1 MPHDTG
7 LIVTIAA
14 GLALA
19 FVFGWLA
26 TRLKIPALVGYL
38 FAGVVLSPNTAGYA
52 ADVGLAGQLAE
63 IGVILLMFGVGLHFS
78 LNDLMNVR
86 RVALP
91 GAIVGM
97 IVLTLAGT
105 AVASVWGWPIGSAI
119 TFGLCIC
126 ISSTVVVIRAFE
138 QRNALDTGAGKL
150 AVGWMI
156 VEDLVM
162 VVALVMLPALAP
174 IMGGNAASDPAIA
187 AQPLWMALGITLAK
201 VLAFSAL
208 MYFVG
213 RRTIPWLLWQV
224 ARTGSRELFTLSVLA
239 VALGIAVGAAA
250 LFGVSFALGAFFAGV
265 IISESELS
273 HQAAADALP
282 LRDAFAV
289 LFFVSVG
296 MLFDPAIL
304 VRAPFKVLAVVAIVM
319 LVKPAVSAAMLL
331 LAKRSAHNAVNV
343 GASLGEIGEFS
354 FILAGLAVSL
364 GLLTEDARSLILAA
378 AMLSISL
385 NPLLFAVAPRVQ
397 KWLQKTSPQI
407 GAVAQT
413 TEMPVAELGLMLR
426 DHAIIVGYGRVG
438 SLIGRA
444 LAQCGVPFAIVE
456 QDRQLVERL
465 RLGGIN
471 AVYGDAARVGV
482 LALANPAHARLIVVA
497 TPDPFQARRVVEI
510 AREAKP
516 TVDIVVRTHSTS
528 EQAYFE
534 QLGVGRVVMGEHEL
548 ALGMAHYAVM
558 SLGHGDDRADEIVQQ
573 LRGTGRSDR
582 LAIDISGAT
591 AEWRSAGGPPKSPM
605 GTA

>member
-1 MPHDTG
+1 MPHDTA

-19 FVFGWLA
+19 FLFGWLA
-26 TRLKIPALVGYL
+26 TRLGIPALVGYL
-38 FAGVVLSPNTAGYA
+38 FAGIVLSPNTPGYA
-52 ADVGLAGQLAE
+52 ADLGIAGQLAE

-91 GAIVGM
+91 GALAGM
-97 IVLTLAGT
+97 TVLTLAGT
-105 AVASVWGWPIGSAI
+105 ALSAAWGWPIGSAI

-162 VVALVMLPALAP
+162 VVALVMLPALATV
-174 IMGGNAASDPAIA
+174 MGGTALNAGDA
-187 AQPLWMALGITLAK
+187 AQPLWIVLAITLAK
-201 VLAFSAL
+201 VIAFSAL

-224 ARTGSRELFTLSVLA
+224 ARTGSRELFTLSVLSA
-239 VALGIAVGAAA
+239 ALGIAVGAAA

-265 IISESELS
+265 IISESDLS

-282 LRDAFAV
+282 MRDAFAV

-296 MLFDPAIL
+296 MLFDAGIL
-304 VRAPFKVLAVVAIVM
+304 LRAPLELIAVVALVM
-319 LVKPAVSAAMLL
+319 LLKPTVAALMLL
-331 LAKRSAHNAVNV
+331 RARRSAHNALQV

-354 FILAGLAVSL
+354 FILAGLAISL
-364 GLLTEDARSLILAA
+364 GLLDADARSLILAA
-378 AMLSISL
+378 AIVSISL
-385 NPLLFAVAPRVQ
+385 NPLLFSLVPRVQ
-397 KWLQKTSPQI
+397 RWLHSRSQFIARLEHT
-407 GAVAQT
+407 A
-413 TEMPVAELGLMLR
+413 ELPVAEIGAIMH

-438 SLIGRA
+438 GTIGRA
-444 LAQCGVPFAIVE
+444 LAQCGVPFAVVE
-456 QDRQLVERL
+456 QDRQLVDRL
-465 RLGGIN
+465 RAGGMA
-471 AVYGDAARVGV
+471 AVYGDAARPGV
-482 LALANPAHARLIVVA
+482 LALASARHARLLVVA

-516 TVDIVVRTHSTS
+516 DIDIVVRTHSSS
-528 EQAYFE
+528 EQQYFE
-534 QLGVGRVVMGEHEL
+534 TLGVGRVVMGEHEL

-558 SLGHGDDRADEIVQQ
+558 SLGHGDDRADEVVEQ
-573 LRGTGRSDR
+573 LRSSGQSSRVVM
-582 LAIDISGAT
+582 DISGAT
-591 AEWRSAGGPPKSPM
+591 AEWRGPPPASRPPVLD
-605 GTA
+605 

>member
-38 FAGVVLSPNTAGYA
+38 LAGVVLSPNTPGYS
-52 ADVGLAGQLAE
+52 ADLGLAGQLAE

-97 IVLTLAGT
+97 IVLTIAGT
-105 AVASVWGWPIGSAI
+105 ALASVWGWSTGSAI

-174 IMGGNAASDPAIA
+174 IMGGSAADAEAAS
-187 AQPLWMALGITLAK
+187 QPLWMALGFTLAK
-201 VLAFSAL
+201 VFAFSAL

-224 ARTGSRELFTLSVLA
+224 ARIGSRELFTLSVLS

-296 MLFDPAIL
+296 MLFDPGIL
-304 VRAPFKVLAVVAIVM
+304 IRAPFKVLAVVAIVM
-319 LVKPAVSAAMLL
+319 LVKPTVSAAMLL

-378 AMLSISL
+378 AILSISF
-385 NPLLFAVAPRVQ
+385 NPLLFALAPRAQ

-482 LALANPAHARLIVVA
+482 LALANPAHARLVVVA

-516 TVDIVVRTHSTS
+516 DIDIVVRTHSTT

-558 SLGHGDDRADEIVQQ
+558 SLGHGDDRADEVVQQ
-573 LRGTGRSDR
+573 LRGSGRSDR

-591 AEWRSAGGPPKSPM
+591 AEWRSQSPSVRSAPKP
-605 GTA
+605 

>member
-1 MPHDTG
+1 MPHDTA

-26 TRLKIPALVGYL
+26 TRLGIPALVGYL
-38 FAGVVLSPNTAGYA
+38 LAGVLLSPNTPGYS
-52 ADVGLAGQLAE
+52 ADVGIAGQLAE

-78 LNDLMNVR
+78 LRDLMNVR
-86 RVALP
+86 KVALP
-91 GAIVGM
+91 GAMVGM
-97 IVLTLAGT
+97 LVLTLAGT
-105 AVASVWGWPIGSAI
+105 ALSSAWGWPLGTAI

-174 IMGGNAASDPAIA
+174 IMGGTPASAGDT
-187 AQPLWMALGITLAK
+187 AQPLWLILAITLAK
-201 VLAFSAL
+201 VITFSAL

-239 VALGIAVGAAA
+239 AALGIAVGAAA

-265 IISESELS
+265 VISESDLS

-296 MLFDPAIL
+296 MLFDPGIL
-304 VRAPFKVLAVVAIVM
+304 LRAPFKLLSVVALVM
-319 LVKPAVSAAMLL
+319 LLKPMIAALMLL
-331 LAKRSAHNAVNV
+331 RARRSAHNAVQV
-343 GASLGEIGEFS
+343 AASLGEIGEFS
-354 FILAGLAVSL
+354 FILAGLAISL
-364 GLLTEDARSLILAA
+364 GLLDADARSLILAA
-378 AMLSISL
+378 AIMSISL
-385 NPLLFAVAPRVQ
+385 NPLLFSLAPRVQ
-397 KWLQKTSPQI
+397 RWLQDNSRF
-407 GAVAQT
+407 VARLEHT
-413 TEMPVAELGLMLR
+413 VEMPVAEIGVILR

-438 SLIGRA
+438 GTIGRA
-444 LAQCGVPFAIVE
+444 LSACNVPFAIVE
-456 QDRQLVERL
+456 QDRQLVDRL
-465 RLGGIN
+465 RGRGMN
-471 AVYGDAARVGV
+471 AVYGDAARPGV
-482 LALANPAHARLIVVA
+482 LAMASSAHARLLVVA

-510 AREAKP
+510 AREAQP
-516 TVDIVVRTHSTS
+516 GIDIVVRTHSSS
-528 EQAYFE
+528 EQDYFE
-534 QLGVGRVVMGEHEL
+534 KLEVGRVVMGEHEL
-548 ALGMAHYAVM
+548 ALGMAHYAVQ
-558 SLGHGDDRADEIVQQ
+558 SLGHSDDTADVVIEQ
-573 LRGTGRSDR
+573 LRSSGASGRVVMDV
-582 LAIDISGAT
+582 SGAT
-591 AEWRSAGGPPKSPM
+591 AAWRSQAPAKRPPVVD
-605 GTA
+605 